1 MLGIAGLM
9 GMKNIRIQIV
19 LMSQK
24 LWLQKNWEGF
34 FTTGETC
41 NQNRV
46 NSCLSRKAA
55 SKSYNVTIL
64 NDTSMFVDRKI
75 MWSFFP
81 PMQGVTSIPNL
92 SRKTSKW
99 GFRFNPPIHPW
110 KRQMWPNILD
120 TIGNRTTAN
129 GRITIPWQLY
139 SIKMGNITI
148 KTTN

>member
-1 MLGIAGLM
+1 MLGITGLM

-19 LMSQK
+19 SMSQK
-24 LWLQKNWEGF
+24 LWLQKNWEGV

-46 NSCLSRKAA
+46 YSCLSRKAA
-55 SKSYNVTIL
+55 WKSYNVTIL
-64 NDTSMFVDRKI
+64 NDTSMFVDRKV

-81 PMQGVTSIPNL
+81 PMQGVTPIPNL

-110 KRQMWPNILD
+110 KRQMWPNILGA
-120 TIGNRTTAN
+120 IGNRATAN
-129 GRITIPWQLY
+129 GRITIPW
-139 SIKMGNITI
+139 
-148 KTTN
+148 